1 VLITGSFSTMFCLI
15 VDPIEYASCVVVGVR
30 FCFALVIIDG
40 SSIALAR
47 TIEIEFNKETYD

>member
-1 VLITGSFSTMFCLI
+1 MFCLI
-15 VDPIEYASCVVVGVR
+15 VDPIEYASCVVTGVR